1 MMAILLSGLWEAE
14 PVVYILAL
22 VALVAA
28 WVQWW
33 CLALD
38 YQVHTS
44 PWALVLQV
52 VVVERVARRV
62 SVAAQVALAQAV
74 YRSALVV

>member
-22 VALVAA
+22 MALVVA
-28 WVQWW
+28 WVQWL
-33 CLALD
+33 CLASD
-38 YQVHTS
+38 CQVYMS
-44 PWALVLQV
+44 PKALVSRV

-62 SVAAQVALAQAV
+62 SVAARVALVQ
-74 YRSALVV
+74 VVCRLA